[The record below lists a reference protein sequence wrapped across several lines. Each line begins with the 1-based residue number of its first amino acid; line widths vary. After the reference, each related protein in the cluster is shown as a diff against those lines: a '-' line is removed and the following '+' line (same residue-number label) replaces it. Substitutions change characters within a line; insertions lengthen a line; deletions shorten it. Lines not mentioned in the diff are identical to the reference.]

1 MPRHG
6 DGMSSH
12 VQRTERLLLWDR
24 ETDPLMARS
33 VHEEHPDLVA
43 YYQAMLEEQLE
54 ANAAIARL
62 FGGGGDVELNPE
74 ALEILRTLGY
84 IR

>member
-1 MPRHG
+1 
-6 DGMSSH
+6 MSSH
-12 VQRTERLLLWDR
+12 VQRTEKLLLWDR

-33 VHEEHPDLVA
+33 VHEERPDLVT
-43 YYQAMLEEQLE
+43 YYQAMLEERLE
-54 ANAAIARL
+54 ANATIARR

-74 ALEILRTLGY
+74 ELDMLRTLGY

>member
-6 DGMSSH
+6 DGNSDY
-12 VQRTERLLLWDR
+12 VGRTERLLLWDR
-24 ETDPLMARS
+24 EADPLMARS
-33 VHEEHPDLVA
+33 VHEEYPDLVG
-43 YYQAMLEEQLE
+43 YYETMLEEHVE

-62 FGGGGDVELNPE
+62 FGGGGDVELSAGE
-74 ALEILRTLGY
+74 LEILRTLGY

>member
-1 MPRHG
+1 MPRYG
-6 DGMSSH
+6 DGMSGH

-24 ETDPLMARS
+24 EADPLIAGS

-43 YYQAMLEEQLE
+43 YYQTMLEEHLE

-62 FGGGGDVELNPE
+62 FSGGGDVELSPGE
-74 ALEILRTLGY
+74 LEILRALGY
-84 IR
+84 IQ